1 MQQKVEVKT
10 SAYPRSE
17 GGLGSEKMLHSI
29 FWVLVLNK
37 HRVFSQNLSELGA
50 EQRLLPLELMLTPS
64 CSVLE
69 RGQSA
74 FSQSQAAEGIT

>member
-1 MQQKVEVKT
+1 MVFIRSSQMQQKVEVKT
-10 SAYPRSE
+10 SASPHSQ

-50 EQRLLPLELMLTPS
+50 EQR
-64 CSVLE
+64 
-69 RGQSA
+69 
-74 FSQSQAAEGIT
+74 